1 MGSKIVK
8 CDKCKKEFD
17 NTENVGHIV
26 KRLGCD
32 GAEIWCP
39 ACASMQ
45 ATAYVCC
52 DVCPVLLFWVI

>member
-39 ACASMQ
+39 ACASK
-45 ATAYVCC
+45 
-52 DVCPVLLFWVI
+52 LKRK